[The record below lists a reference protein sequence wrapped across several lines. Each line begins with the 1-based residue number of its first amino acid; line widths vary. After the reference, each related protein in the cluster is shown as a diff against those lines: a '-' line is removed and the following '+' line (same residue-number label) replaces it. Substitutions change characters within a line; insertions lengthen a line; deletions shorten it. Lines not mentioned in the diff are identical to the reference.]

1 MGLRR
6 GSPLACSINMR
17 GGLGTPTLHHVK
29 TLAATSSSSQ
39 LNPET
44 LVAREVLAHPCV
56 VFHPCACGLCR
67 GAAEGVVALIGYGG
81 TRSLLGQGRGGFNR
95 LLLLH

>member
-1 MGLRR
+1 M
-6 GSPLACSINMR
+6 CSINMR
-17 GGLGTPTLHHVK
+17 GGVRGEIYATCHHVK
-29 TLAATSSSSQ
+29 SLATTSSRP
-39 LNPET
+39 NPET